1 MYFFIQVTHLLLQF
15 LVFCGLRSTCGS
27 GLLSFQNK
35 GDYLVAKKKDQAS
48 LVWTAV
54 RSLIFKIRIVKLA
67 NVRTECATH

>member
-1 MYFFIQVTHLLLQF
+1 MRLWIAF
-15 LVFCGLRSTCGS
+15 LPKQRRLS
-27 GLLSFQNK
+27 G
-35 GDYLVAKKKDQAS
+35 GEKKDQAR